1 MFSKVVL
8 VALGA
13 SMAAAKTV
21 DLNNYTFD
29 NYLTDFNLRF
39 HPSELESRRATFLSE
54 LSRVRAHNAKN
65 LSWKEEI
72 NQFSVLTN
80 KEREAFKGRSG
91 GVSQTQGKMLKA
103 AKPLPSNFEMKPLDR
118 LPKEVDW
125 RTKHVTTAVKDQGH
139 CGSCWAFAAT
149 AVIESHVAINS
160 GLLFDLSPEQVAMC
174 SPNPESCGGT
184 GGCHGATSEIAFEYV
199 SNSDGIREEFQY
211 PYNSYYGIEHKC
223 SIPESPGVATINGY
237 VQLPANNYTAL
248 MNAVAQVGP
257 VAVSVDAS
265 TFHSYSSGIFDGCNQ
280 VNPDINHAVVLVGYG
295 EENGQK
301 YWLIR
306 NSWSPKYG
314 EKGYIRVARH
324 DAEQEIC
331 GTDITPLDGSAC
343 NGDDTPVKVCGTC
356 GVLFDSSYPLN
367 AAAV

>member
-21 DLNNYTFD
+21 DLTNYTFD
-29 NYLTDFNLRF
+29 NYLADFKLNF
-39 HPSELESRRATFLSE
+39 PASELESRRATFMSE
-54 LSRVRAHNAKN
+54 LARVRAHNAKN

-72 NQFSVLTN
+72 NQYSVLTN
-80 KEREAFKGRSG
+80 KERLAFKGRNG
-91 GVSQTQGKMLKA
+91 GVAQTQGKMLKA
-103 AKPLPSNFEMKPLDR
+103 GKPLPDNFVMKPLEH

-125 RTKHVTTAVKDQGH
+125 RTKHVVSAVKDQGH

-149 AVIESHVAINS
+149 AVIESHVAIAS
-160 GLLFDLSPEQVAMC
+160 GLLFDLSPEQIAMC

-184 GGCHGATSEIAFEYV
+184 GGCNGATSEIAFEYV

-211 PYNSYYGIEHKC
+211 PYTSYYGENYAC
-223 SIPESPGVATINGY
+223 AMPAAASVATINGY

-248 MNAVAQVGP
+248 MNAVAQIGP

-265 TFHSYSSGIFDGCNQ
+265 TFHAYKSGIHDGCNQ
-280 VNPDINHAVVLVGYG
+280 ANPDINHAVVLEGYG